1 MSEKRCFKDIG
12 GEREGVKVGVEKQG
26 TQTPWPR
33 DAHGVSGGRGG
44 GGGERMEVLPELR
57 GGGESQREVR
67 REGCLLQ
74 KNGQSLP
81 TESPRK
87 RSRLRL

>member
-1 MSEKRCFKDIG
+1 M
-12 GEREGVKVGVEKQG
+12 VGVEKQG

-33 DAHGVSGGRGG
+33 DAHGVGR
-44 GGGERMEVLPELR
+44 GERMEVLPELR
-57 GGGESQREVR
+57 GDGESQREVQWK
-67 REGCLLQ
+67 GCLLQ

-87 RSRLRL
+87 RSRQRL